1 MTKNTSGRL
10 YKTKV
15 FLLSFPSRFVLIL
28 NPLITRNRREIIYA
42 HKQLQPHAK
51 KTTGSTTCKGR
62 SSIVHDHSL
71 HYCCSQTSCSQVYIP
86 DDGFAAEWSR
96 SIVSGLI
103 MHKTSAEMYTVCDTN
118 GWGLINGNILRIAT
132 VNSPTSV
139 VVEYIPFEQI
149 ETQKADNSSC
159 LYGIITDLGGSN
171 QQWRV
176 EVYESLATL
185 QSALGQ
191 QDDIEHLFRP
201 VAVLGKEL
209 NSEL

>member
-1 MTKNTSGRL
+1 MLTNNSNLMQKKRQVARHV
-10 YKTKV
+10 KV
-15 FLLSFPSRFVLIL
+15 VVLLCM
-28 NPLITRNRREIIYA
+28 IIA
-42 HKQLQPHAK
+42 R
-51 KTTGSTTCKGR
+51 T
-62 SSIVHDHSL
+62 IVAVKL
-71 HYCCSQTSCSQVYIP
+71 RVRKVYIP